1 MMSENLAGIRIV
13 HSAVY
18 QERKPELK
26 KATRVP
32 KSLSWNITIRFIFVV
47 LMYFNVSLEFILKIK
62 FSSSKCSKRF
72 MGKFP
77 FDCILKDTHIY

>member
-32 KSLSWNITIRFIFVV
+32 KSLSWNITIKFTFVV
-47 LMYFNVSLEFILKIK
+47 LMYFNVSLEFILKTN
-62 FSSSKCSKRF
+62 SL
-72 MGKFP
+72 P
-77 FDCILKDTHIY
+77 PNAAKDLWGNSPLIVF